1 MPSIKTAKE
10 SQCSWQK
17 VLTVICIIHA
27 IILVVAV
34 IVIPIYISR
43 LIISE
48 ITTTTAAT
56 TTVYLPNQCSNYT
69 LDTDATRLS
78 TYTIGSSG
86 CDVTTYATPL
96 WVRFTG
102 GGATQLATTTPQTY
116 RCATSATG
124 WLVSAL
130 PSTVGS
136 VVTGLVC
143 FNWSSNIC
151 YWSSTI
157 SVANCNTFYIFLL
170 VSPSQCSL
178 RYCTQ

>member
-1 MPSIKTAKE
+1 MRAEQPE
-10 SQCSWQK
+10 
-17 VLTVICIIHA
+17 
-27 IILVVAV
+27 
-34 IVIPIYISR
+34 R
-43 LIISE
+43 
-48 ITTTTAAT
+48 ITTTTVAT
-56 TTVYLPNQCSNYT
+56 TVSLPSQCSNYT
-69 LDTDATRLS
+69 LDTDATRLL
-78 TYTIGSSG
+78 TYTI
-86 CDVTTYATPL
+86 VT

-136 VVTGLVC
+136 VVSGLVC
-143 FNWSSNIC
+143 FNWSSSIC
-151 YWSSTI
+151 YWSTTI